1 MVQKPDVKEED
12 EQMLTEDGAQA
23 ELLTLEL
30 QMGGPRRHL
39 GAWVTCCSLN
49 YQAGK
54 I

>member
-1 MVQKPDVKEED
+1 MVQKVNDKEED
-12 EQMLTEDGAQA
+12 EQMRTEDGAKA

-49 YQAGK
+49 YQARN